1 MPSPRL
7 LAALLGT
14 TSLSFALVPDSFPA
28 RGPGGGGALFA
39 PSLSPDGSEL
49 TVACDM
55 SELFRSTDFGSSWNL
70 VTFRQFQGNRS
81 SRVHFAGGVR
91 VAIDH
96 TDPTGASLRRL
107 VSSADGTTWT
117 RLPTDPTEGES
128 YDLAA
133 DPRSAKRLLVTSWS
147 ELYSSRD
154 GGTTWKSVA
163 TAADNG
169 SGLRLAGAVW
179 DGADVYVATNDGLL
193 VSRDSGATFAP
204 MVLGA
209 IPATQTFVGLT
220 GGRVGGLFRMLAATS
235 EKSGVWNGMNIEELN
250 GAGEGGLWTWSPGQA
265 NWTSSGTG
273 VASTDRLYLVSQ
285 ARTSVDTLFA
295 AGGSNGTDWP
305 ALYRS
310 FDGGKSWTSMLRTTL
325 NANISTG
332 WAGASGDR
340 DWSYGGMAC
349 GLGVAGS
356 DSRRLAYTDY
366 GFMHVSDDAGTTW
379 RQAYLDPRDQN
390 PSGASTPKGRSYR
403 SSGLE
408 NTTAWQVFWADSLK
422 MFAAFSDVRGIRS
435 TDGGRSWGFAYSG
448 HTDNSMYRITR
459 GHDGTLYAATASIHD
474 LYQSTRLADSPLDAG
489 TGRVLASKDGGATW
503 ATLWNPGRGVV
514 WVESDPTD
522 AKTLYAGVVHST
534 QGGVFVT
541 RDLDKGA
548 AATWTRLPAPPRTEG
563 HPFNLIAMPDGSL
576 LSSWTG
582 RRSSTGFTASSG
594 VYRFPKGASAWQ
606 DLSAPGMRYWT
617 KDLVVDPY
625 DPAGRTWWVAVFSGW
640 GGAPNG
646 LGGLYRTTDAGANW
660 TRVWDAD
667 RVESVAFPPGAGKEA
682 YATTETEGLWHTA
695 DRTAS
700 APVFSRVEAYPF
712 RQPVRVFFNPRD
724 TGEMWVASFG
734 NSLRTG
740 RRDGARLS
748 TSARPGREGL
758 GLRVR
763 GGVALLTGLE
773 PGSRTRVR
781 ILSLE
786 GRERRSL
793 ALEADASGEAR
804 FEARTRG
811 LFVAILPDGR
821 SLRALAP

>member
-1 MPSPRL
+1 MTTPRTTVL
-7 LAALLGT
+7 VLAT
-14 TSLSFALVPDSFPA
+14 TCLAFSLVPESFPS

-55 SELFRSTDFGSSWNL
+55 SELFRSTDFGASWNL
-70 VTFRQFQGNRS
+70 VPFRQFQGNRS
-81 SRVHFAGGVR
+81 SRVHFAGGLR
-91 VAIDH
+91 VSIDH

-107 VSSADGTTWT
+107 VSSQNGTTWT
-117 RLPTDPTEGES
+117 KLPADPTDGES

-147 ELYSSRD
+147 ELFSSRD

-163 TAADNG
+163 TASDDGA
-169 SGLRLAGAVW
+169 GLRLAGAVW
-179 DGADVYVATNDGLL
+179 DGADVYVATNDGMW
-193 VSRDSGATFAP
+193 VSRDSGASFIALA
-204 MVLGA
+204 LGA
-209 IPATQTFVGLT
+209 IPETQAIVGLT
-220 GGRVGGLFRMLAATS
+220 GGRVGSTLRMLAATS
-235 EKSGVWNGMNIEELN
+235 EKAGIWNGMNIEDLN
-250 GAGEGGLWTWSPGQA
+250 GAAAGGLWTWSPGQG
-265 NWTSSGTG
+265 NWTSSSVG

-285 ARTSVDTLFA
+285 ARTTVDTLFA
-295 AGGSNGTDWP
+295 AGGSGGTDWP

-310 FDGGKSWTSMLRTTL
+310 LDGGRSWSSMLRTSL
-325 NANISTG
+325 NANVATG

-349 GLGVAGS
+349 GLGVAGE
-356 DSRRLAYTDY
+356 DPRRLAYTDY
-366 GFMHVSDDAGTTW
+366 GFVHVSDDAGATW

-390 PSGASTPKGRSYR
+390 PSGTNTPKGRPYR

-435 TDGGRSWGFAYSG
+435 TDGGVSWGFAYTG
-448 HTDNSMYRITR
+448 HTDNSMYRIAR
-459 GHDGTLYAATASIHD
+459 GHDGTIYAATASVHD

-489 TGRVLASKDGGATW
+489 TGRVLTSKDDGATW
-503 ATLWNPGRGVV
+503 TTLWNPGRGVV
-514 WVESDPTD
+514 WVESNPAD
-522 AKTLYAGVVHST
+522 AKTLYASVVHST

-563 HPFNLIAMPDGSL
+563 HPFNLVVLTDGSL
-576 LSSWTG
+576 LSTWSG
-582 RRSSTGFTASSG
+582 RRTNAGFTASSG
-594 VYRFPKGASAWQ
+594 VFRLAKGASAWQ

-617 KDLVVDPY
+617 KDLVVDPR
-625 DPAGRTWWVAVFSGW
+625 DATDRTWWVAVFSGW

-646 LGGLYRTTDAGANW
+646 LGGLYRTQDAGATW

-667 RVESVAFPPGAGKEA
+667 RVESVAFPPGSGTEA

-700 APVFSRVEAYPF
+700 MPTFARVEAYPF

-734 NSLRTG
+734 NSLRVG
-740 RRDGARLS
+740 RRDGRSLAASRRS
-748 TSARPGREGL
+748 GPKGL
-758 GLRVR
+758 VISMHD
-763 GGVALLTGLE
+763 GVATLTGLE
-773 PGSRTRVR
+773 ARSSTLARIASPAGRVR
-781 ILSLE
+781 HSF
-786 GRERRSL
+786 
-793 ALEADASGEAR
+793 ALEADASGTAR
-804 FEARTRG
+804 FEPATRG
-811 LFVAILPDGR
+811 LFVVVLSDGR
-821 SLRALAP
+821 TLRALVP

>member
-1 MPSPRL
+1 MSSPRTTVL
-7 LAALLGT
+7 VLAIAGLAC
-14 TSLSFALVPDSFPA
+14 SLVPESFPS

-55 SELFRSTDFGSSWNL
+55 SELFRSTDLGSSWNL
-70 VTFRQFQGNRS
+70 VPFRQFQGNRS
-81 SRVHFAGGVR
+81 SRVFFAGGTR

-107 VSSADGTTWT
+107 VSSTNGTTWT

-147 ELYSSRD
+147 QLFASRD
-154 GGTTWKSVA
+154 GGATWKSVA
-163 TAADNG
+163 TAADDG
-169 SGLRLAGAVW
+169 AGLRLAGAAW
-179 DGADVYVATNDGLL
+179 DGSDVYVATNDGLL
-193 VSRDSGATFAP
+193 VSRDSGATFTALS
-204 MVLGA
+204 LGA

-220 GGRVGGLFRMLAATS
+220 GGRVGSTFRLLAATS
-235 EKSGVWNGMNIEELN
+235 ETSGVWNGMNIEELN
-250 GAGEGGLWTWSPGQA
+250 GAGAGGLWTWSPGQA
-265 NWTSSGTG
+265 NWTAATTG
-273 VASTDRLYLVSQ
+273 IASTDRLYLVSQ
-285 ARTSVDTLFA
+285 AHTSVDTLFA
-295 AGGSNGTDWP
+295 AGGSEGTDWP

-310 FDGGKSWTSMLRTTL
+310 FDGGKSWTSMLRTSL

-349 GLGVAGS
+349 GLCVAGANP
-356 DSRRLAYTDY
+356 RRLAYTDY
-366 GFMHVSDDAGTTW
+366 GFVHVSDDAGTTW

-390 PSGASTPKGRSYR
+390 PSGATTPKGRSYR

-448 HTDNSMYRITR
+448 HTDNSMYRIAR
-459 GHDGTLYAATASIHD
+459 GHDGTLYAATASVHD
-474 LYQSTRLADSPLDAG
+474 LYQSMRLADSPLDAG

-503 ATLWNPGRGVV
+503 NPLWNPGRGVV

-522 AKTLYAGVVHST
+522 AKTLYASVVHST

-548 AATWTRLPAPPRTEG
+548 SATWTRMPSPPRTEG
-563 HPFNLIAMPDGSL
+563 HPFNLVALPDGSL
-576 LSSWTG
+576 LTSWSG
-582 RRSSTGFTASSG
+582 RRTSAGFTASSG
-594 VYRFPKGASAWQ
+594 VYRFPKGGSAWQ

-617 KDLVVDPY
+617 KDIVVDPA
-625 DPAGRTWWVAVFSGW
+625 DPSGRTWWVSVFSGW

-646 LGGLYRTTDAGANW
+646 LGGLYRTIDGGANW

-682 YATTETEGLWHTA
+682 YATTETDGLWHTA
-695 DRTAS
+695 DRN
-700 APVFSRVEAYPF
+700 APTPTFARVDAYPF

-734 NSLRTG
+734 NSLRVG
-740 RRDGARLS
+740 RRDGGSLS
-748 TSARPGREGL
+748 THRRTHPGS
-758 GLRVR
+758 LRVS
-763 GGVALLTGLE
+763 VASGTARVTGLVA
-773 PGSRTRVR
+773 GSRTAAR
-781 ILSLE
+781 IVE
-786 GRERRSL
+786 PDGRERHRVVL
-793 ALEADASGEAR
+793 LADASGFASFDPGAR
-804 FEARTRG
+804 G
-811 LFVAILPDGR
+811 VFVLVLSDGR
-821 SLRALAP
+821 NLRVLSP